1 MSYLYYLMISFCC
14 LISLL
19 IAVISKYSFTMG
31 TERRINDKEAINEK
45 AISDNPASR
54 VGLLNS
60 DCHVLSLKGE
70 MNNILYFL
78 NFINKSIC

>member
-1 MSYLYYLMISFCC
+1 
-14 LISLL
+14 
-19 IAVISKYSFTMG
+19 MG